1 MRYSIALIL
10 MLLWGTGNA
19 GDQSSVI
26 DLAEENPKSTS
37 SGRLE
42 VTNDIDFKSI
52 TREEIEALHQID
64 LLEGSSKPTT
74 LGRLEVTNDIDFKSM
89 KIEAIMVL
97 HQEARAD
104 PTGEKAFLLGRQ
116 YFISSLRF
124 NSEFMNSDKKY
135 AIKALE
141 LNADS
146 IKMGYQKAEEY
157 DELCF
162 MGI

>member
-1 MRYSIALIL
+1 
-10 MLLWGTGNA
+10 
-19 GDQSSVI
+19 
-26 DLAEENPKSTS
+26 
-37 SGRLE
+37 
-42 VTNDIDFKSI
+42 
-52 TREEIEALHQID
+52 
-64 LLEGSSKPTT
+64 
-74 LGRLEVTNDIDFKSM
+74 M

-157 DELCF
+157 DELYALWAYKLGYDKNKARKIEIYSKYF
-162 MGI
+162 KNDKNIELFIKDPVEWVGQAIDRGFQKSNLDI